1 MTTRRSLESRELAA
15 QAVALRREKFSYAQI
30 AQKLGKSKT
39 FVAKILKKYDKT
51 GSLDRI
57 QGSGRPSLLTDEDRS
72 FIISR
77 INENPK
83 ISAPKLAALVAE
95 RTGNAPSSQ
104 TIRNA
109 LHELNFRSFEARR
122 IPLLT
127 KKNMQER
134 LKMAK
139 AWILK
144 LLSFWDHVIF
154 SDETKINMVSSD
166 GRTPV
171 WRRPGEV
178 LNANT
183 CVFTVKHGGGSIMAW
198 GCMSSKG
205 VGRLALIEGKM
216 NAVHYTRILVENLEA
231 SCQMMG
237 FSEGFIY
244 QQDND
249 PKHTAALTRKFFA
262 ENGIELLKWPSQ
274 SPDLNPIEH
283 LWAYVKQ
290 ELRNKRF
297 RNKAELW
304 EKVQEIWYGISPEL
318 CKKLVH
324 FMPRR
329 MEAVIRSQG
338 GATKY

>member
-57 QGSGRPSLLTDEDRS
+57 QGSGRPSLLTDEDRL

-127 KKNMQER
+127 KK
-134 LKMAK
+134 
-139 AWILK
+139 I
-144 LLSFWDHVIF
+144 
-154 SDETKINMVSSD
+154 
-166 GRTPV
+166 
-171 WRRPGEV
+171 
-178 LNANT
+178 
-183 CVFTVKHGGGSIMAW
+183 C
-198 GCMSSKG
+198 
-205 VGRLALIEGKM
+205 
-216 NAVHYTRILVENLEA
+216 
-231 SCQMMG
+231 
-237 FSEGFIY
+237 
-244 QQDND
+244 
-249 PKHTAALTRKFFA
+249 
-262 ENGIELLKWPSQ
+262 
-274 SPDLNPIEH
+274 
-283 LWAYVKQ
+283 
-290 ELRNKRF
+290 
-297 RNKAELW
+297 
-304 EKVQEIWYGISPEL
+304 
-318 CKKLVH
+318 
-324 FMPRR
+324 
-329 MEAVIRSQG
+329 RS
-338 GATKY
+338 A